1 VEISSEFA
9 LLARCCRWNFPGED
23 GAEVAPA
30 DGLDWQRFVRLAR
43 FHRVQGL
50 AWRALA
56 ASGVPMPAEVS
67 DALSGDAAAIAA
79 TNLEAAA
86 ECDRLRGRFADA
98 GLRLLFLKGLTL
110 GALAYGNASSKSAV
124 DVDVLVEAAEL
135 ERTAELLGELG
146 YRLVVPGR
154 SSGLRRW
161 HAARKES
168 LWRKSGPGLSVD
180 LHTRLADNDRL
191 IAVLGV
197 DSPTQSVDIGNHISL
212 STLGDDELFA
222 YLAVHGASSAWFRLK
237 WISDFAAVAS
247 GREPARIDRLYRR
260 SQALGAGRAAG
271 QALLLAD
278 RLFGTLERLPQLG
291 DELRSDRATVRLYR
305 AALGQ
310 LAGHPEPVEPT
321 STPFGT
327 LTIHWTQFLLAPGA
341 QFKLSELGRQLRLML
356 R

>member
-1 VEISSEFA
+1 VEISPEFD
-9 LLARCCRWNFPGED
+9 LLARCCRWNFPGEGR
-23 GAEVAPA
+23 GAVAPA
-30 DGLDWQRFVRLAR
+30 DGIDWQRLLRLAR

-79 TNLEAAA
+79 ANLEAAA
-86 ECDRLRGRFADA
+86 ECGRLRARFADA
-98 GLRLLFLKGLTL
+98 RLRVLFLKGLTL

-124 DVDVLVEAAEL
+124 DIDVLVEAGQL
-135 ERTAELLGELG
+135 ERTAKLLGELG
-146 YRLVVPGR
+146 YRLLVPAR
-154 SSGLRRW
+154 SSGLRGW

-168 LWRKSGPGLSVD
+168 LWQKRDPSLSVD
-180 LHTRLADNDRL
+180 LHTRLADNEML
-191 IAVLGV
+191 IAGLGV
-197 DSPTQSVDIGNHISL
+197 DSPTQSVDIGNRIAL
-212 STLGDDELFA
+212 STLGDDQLFA

-237 WISDFAAVAS
+237 WISDFAALAS
-247 GREPARIDRLYRR
+247 AREPGEIDRLYRR

-278 RLFGTLERLPQLG
+278 RLFGTLDRLPQLG
-291 DELRSDRATVRLYR
+291 DELRSDRATARLYR

-310 LAGHPEPVEPT
+310 LAGRPEPVEPT

-327 LTIHWTQFLLAPGA
+327 LTIHWTQFLLGPGA
-341 QFKLSELGRQLRLML
+341 QFKLSELRRQLRLML
-356 R
+356 H